1 MSVKESDQQDDYA
14 LELLHELLD
23 NISYRIIL
31 STIESARSVGEI
43 SSQNKIPLSSTY
55 KKIKRL
61 TKHGLIYVARIEIDD
76 SGKKIVFYK
85 SKVKKMQ
92 FGIEGENLSI
102 QFENNALL
110 KTVRLVAWK
119 FDIVTRC
126 CHERIDD
133 QNGQIK
139 SIYAIISSSFLISH
153 CRNKI
158 DPSVLEFPIEYIP
171 ICAQIVLY

>member
-14 LELLHELLD
+14 LDLLHELLD

-31 STIESARSVGEI
+31 SIIQSARSVSDI

-61 TKHGLIYVARIEIDD
+61 TQHGLIHVARIEIDD
-76 SGKKIVFYK
+76 SGKKVVYYK
-85 SKVKKMQ
+85 SKVKRMQ

-110 KTVRLVAWK
+110 RTIGLV
-119 FDIVTRC
+119 
-126 CHERIDD
+126 
-133 QNGQIK
+133 G
-139 SIYAIISSSFLISH
+139 
-153 CRNKI
+153 
-158 DPSVLEFPIEYIP
+158 
-171 ICAQIVLY
+171 